1 LTPESVLT
9 DWGTPSS
16 FTIYHILMSGETF
29 FVSTGSIT
37 NQLLLFTSELKNG
50 IEIPFF
56 C

>member
-1 LTPESVLT
+1 MACVEFY
-9 DWGTPSS
+9 WGTPSS